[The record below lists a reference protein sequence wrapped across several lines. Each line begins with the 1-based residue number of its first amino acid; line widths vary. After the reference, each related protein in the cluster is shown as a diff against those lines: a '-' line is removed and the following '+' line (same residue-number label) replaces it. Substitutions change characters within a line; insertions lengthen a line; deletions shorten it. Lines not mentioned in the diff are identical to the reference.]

1 MDTFTPEQ
9 RTRTMSHIK
18 GRDTGPERLVRRLL
32 HRLGFRFRLHVR
44 DLPGTPDIVLPKYKA
59 VIFVN
64 GCFWHGH
71 EGCPRATIPATR
83 RDFWIKKISAAKE
96 RDKRAEAALTAA
108 GWRVLML
115 WQCELK
121 DLAALEERLWS
132 FLGGTAGL
140 LFHSPPAGRR

>member
-1 MDTFTPEQ
+1 MDSLSPEQ
-9 RTRTMSHIK
+9 RARTMSRIK
-18 GRDTGPERLVRRLL
+18 GRNTGPELLVRKLL
-32 HRLGFRFRLHVR
+32 HRMGFRFRLHAR
-44 DLPGTPDIVLPKYKA
+44 ELPGTPDIVLPKYRA

-71 EGCPRATIPATR
+71 AGCPRATIPETR
-83 RDFWIKKISAAKE
+83 RDFWVKKITSAKE
-96 RDKRAEAALTAA
+96 RDRKAEAALTAT

-121 DLAALEERLWS
+121 DLAALEERLRA

-140 LFHSPPAGRR
+140 AFHRF